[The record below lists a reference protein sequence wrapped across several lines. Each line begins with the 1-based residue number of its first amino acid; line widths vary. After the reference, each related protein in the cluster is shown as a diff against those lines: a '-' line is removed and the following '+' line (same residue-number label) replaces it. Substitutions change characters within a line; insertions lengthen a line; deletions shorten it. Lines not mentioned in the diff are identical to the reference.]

1 MLPLRFF
8 IEYRDTDMH
17 HSAGMRQAV
26 DSPETLLGR
35 DPDAAVCFG
44 DDCPTVSRRHARI
57 VREGNGY
64 ILEPLSRT
72 NSTMVN
78 GRKIYS
84 AQPLHDGDMIRL
96 STDGPSIRFIFPA
109 GAPMVPPGYNDAVLL
124 LPGQTPPPPPVPGR
138 YGPGRVPPV
147 APSAGGGKPGGNRNH
162 ALWIAGACLL
172 LIALGFGIWKI
183 VDLTRTSQRL
193 DALVAEQLRQKQEAD
208 SLALL
213 AHQRDSIAAAQG
225 LGGEMTVDA
234 QAGIGSYVGSV
245 SATPSPASV
254 NPNGSASASAMQ
266 VADKSVYYVMSLG
279 FEVTTPEG
287 RHYEI
292 SCGDGEGEISGW
304 SGTGFLLS
312 DGRFVTAR
320 HVVEPWFFVQS
331 EEERELLELNILA
344 SNGGKI
350 VSYIGAVS
358 PTGDRLTFKST
369 DCSISRR
376 GDVTRRLSDG
386 EMVTLASSDTRD
398 FATVHVGRT
407 GGLPFSADAS
417 RNLRRGTKLTV
428 LSFPLGLGA
437 NSYNDIR
444 PVYGSATVAADGLQD
459 GMILTTETTYEKGSS
474 GGPVFITDSSGRL
487 VVVGI
492 TSAIAGRSTGFI
504 EPISSIR

>member
-1 MLPLRFF
+1 MLPLRYF

-17 HSAGMRQAV
+17 HSAGMRQPV
-26 DSPETLLGR
+26 DGPEALLGR
-35 DPDAAVCFG
+35 DPDAVICFG

-64 ILEPLSRT
+64 VLIPLSRT

-78 GRKIYS
+78 GRKVYTS
-84 AQPLHDGDMIRL
+84 VPLHDGDVIRL
-96 STDGPSIRFIFPA
+96 STDGPTVKFVFPA
-109 GAPMVPPGYNDAVLL
+109 GAASLPPAYQGSVLLRPGEVPPGQV
-124 LPGQTPPPPPVPGR
+124 PPPVPPRRG
-138 YGPGRVPPV
+138 
-147 APSAGGGKPGGNRNH
+147 ANGGKPGRPKH
-162 ALWIAGACLL
+162 LLWIIGACLL
-172 LIALGFGIWKI
+172 LVALGFGIWKI

-193 DALVAEQLRQKQEAD
+193 DAIVAEQLREKQRAD
-208 SLALL
+208 SLAALQ
-213 AHQRDSIAAAQG
+213 HQRDSIAAAQG
-225 LGGEMTVDA
+225 IAGEMPVD
-234 QAGIGSYVGSV
+234 GPTEIGSFVGSV
-245 SATPSPASV
+245 PATPAPSTV
-254 NPNGSASASAMQ
+254 NPGGGASSNAMQ

-292 SCGDGEGEISGW
+292 ACGNGEGQIAGW

-320 HVVEPWFFVQS
+320 HVVEPWFFIQS
-331 EEERELLELNILA
+331 EDERELLELNVLA

-369 DCSISRR
+369 DCRISRR
-376 GDVTRRLSDG
+376 GDVTRRLPDG
-386 EMVTLASSDTRD
+386 DMVTLASSDTRD
-398 FATVHVGRT
+398 FATVQVGRT
-407 GGLPFSADAS
+407 GGLPFSAEAS

-444 PVYGSATVAADGLQD
+444 PIYGSATVASDGLQD